1 MSLRSAKLLKVQIYG
16 EAVFSRFSQSGRGV
30 HFGESSNLPLERP
43 LGQQKRVIVVPGLH
57 GEVHEGRRVVRLK
70 RGILF
75 PKLKQTWNSH
85 KSDPDSDMR

>member
-1 MSLRSAKLLKVQIYG
+1 
-16 EAVFSRFSQSGRGV
+16 
-30 HFGESSNLPLERP
+30 
-43 LGQQKRVIVVPGLH
+43 VIVVPGLH